1 MEKQIMQTLEFQ
13 KGVLA
18 PLPQV
23 PTLLPKA
30 RAKLRQNLLQEE
42 VTEISTAVEDWY
54 HPVPNFSDG
63 DSEQPTEEETLT
75 EILDGIIDSIYILLG
90 TAHEYGLADRLIMAF
105 DEVHNSNMSKFD
117 ENGKAI
123 FREDGKVIKGERY
136 RAPNL
141 TQIIKKDLTV
151 FKSEEVQALNE
162 VIQNEQKEFIKKV
175 DNKILELLPKDK
187 KLSWASFVSL
197 SEEFSE
203 IIEVSYDFS
212 DLLNGRK
219 ATVTINGE
227 TNVIKENNNLVD

>member
-1 MEKQIMQTLEFQ
+1 MQTLEFQ

-54 HPVPNFSDG
+54 HPIMDI
-63 DSEQPTEEETLT
+63 QKPTEEETLT
-75 EILDGIIDSIYILLG
+75 EVLDGIIDSIYILLG
-90 TAHEYGLADRLIMAF
+90 TAHEYGLADRLILAF

-151 FKSEEVQALNE
+151 FKSEAVQALNE

-175 DNKILELLPKDK
+175 DNKILELLPNDK

-219 ATVTINGE
+219 ATVTIDGE

>member
-1 MEKQIMQTLEFQ
+1 MQTLEFQ

-23 PTLLPKA
+23 PTLLPEA
-30 RAKLRQNLLQEE
+30 RATLRQNLLQEE
-42 VTEISTAVEDWY
+42 VTEIKTAVDDWY
-54 HPVPNFSDG
+54 HPTN
-63 DSEQPTEEETLT
+63 EQPTEEDTLT

-90 TAHEYGLADRLIMAF
+90 TAHEYGLADRLILAF

-151 FKSEEVQALNE
+151 FKSEAVQALNE

-175 DNKILELLPKDK
+175 DNKILELLPSDK

-219 ATVTINGE
+219 ATVTIEDE
-227 TNVIKENNNLVD
+227 TVVIKENNNLVD

>member
-54 HPVPNFSDG
+54 HPIMDI
-63 DSEQPTEEETLT
+63 QKPTEEETLT

-105 DEVHNSNMSKFD
+105 DEVHSSNMSKFD
-117 ENGKAI
+117 ENGNAI

-151 FKSEEVQALNE
+151 FKSEAVQALNE

-175 DNKILELLPKDK
+175 DNKILELLPSDK

-219 ATVTINGE
+219 ATVTIEDE
-227 TNVIKENNNLVD
+227 TVVIKENNNLVD